1 MGFLIQRIFLLL
13 VVLLGLMSCEDNPK
27 KPEKKIEKKVEK
39 WSEAGS
45 FNEDSAY
52 TNLLPNK
59 LVLALECPIPLI
71 TLNVAIGFPISLL
84 LWGLKFPNKLARLL
98 HLMELSC
105 Q

>member
-39 WSEAGS
+39 WLEAGS

-52 TNLLPNK
+52 
-59 LVLALECPIPLI
+59 
-71 TLNVAIGFPISLL
+71 
-84 LWGLKFPNKLARLL
+84 KFIAKQVSFGP
-98 HLMELSC
+98 
-105 Q
+105 

>member
-39 WSEAGS
+39 WLGAGS

-52 TNLLPNK
+52 KFIAKQVSFGPRVPNSSSHVKCGDWLSTK
-59 LVLALECPIPLI
+59 LASL
-71 TLNVAIGFPISLL
+71 GFEVS
-84 LWGLKFPNKLARLL
+84 NKLARLL
-98 HLMELSC
+98 HLMVLSC